1 MCIPEVL
8 VGRLYGGKK
17 NADAG
22 APGAYDMDS
31 LPKEALVS
39 RYEEVRGQVIRCHG
53 GGASKGQGLALMLH
67 KGLAAW
73 LRAWLK
79 APPVRPI
86 KLVPVVRKTEDNNV
100 TAQIVSIIATMAL
113 NNEQEIYL

>member
-17 NADAG
+17 NADAN
-22 APGAYDMDS
+22 APDAYEMDS
-31 LPKEALVS
+31 LPNEALVS

-73 LRAWLK
+73 LRAWLN
-79 APPVRPI
+79 APPVRPA
-86 KLVPVVRKTEDNNV
+86 KLTPVARKVEDENV
-100 TAQIVSIIATMAL
+100 TAEIVSIIATMAL
-113 NNEQEIYL
+113 SNEQEIYL

>member
-1 MCIPEVL
+1 
-8 VGRLYGGKK
+8 
-17 NADAG
+17 
-22 APGAYDMDS
+22 MDS

-39 RYEEVRGQVIRCHG
+39 RYEEVRGQVTRCQG
-53 GGASKGQGLALMLH
+53 VGASKGQGLALMLH
-67 KGLAAW
+67 QGLAAW

-86 KLVPVVRKTEDNNV
+86 NLVPVASKTEDENV